1 MDEVFETTFSLFLS
15 QWYGQLQDL
24 PTILRH
30 IWAELFSWRGIF
42 LAFKLRVILSVVM
55 AILYVVTPIDI
66 IPEAFLGLLG
76 LADDVVVIIII
87 LIQVSIVYRTVVANR
102 DW

>member
-1 MDEVFETTFSLFLS
+1 M
-15 QWYGQLQDL
+15 
-24 PTILRH
+24 
-30 IWAELFSWRGIF
+30 
-42 LAFKLRVILSVVM
+42 AFKLRVILSVVM
-55 AILYVVTPIDI
+55 AVLYVVSPIDI

-87 LIQVSIVYRTVVANR
+87 LIQVSIVYRTVVANS

>member
-1 MDEVFETTFSLFLS
+1 M
-15 QWYGQLQDL
+15 
-24 PTILRH
+24 
-30 IWAELFSWRGIF
+30 
-42 LAFKLRVILSVVM
+42 AFKLRVIMSVVA